1 MTAFKKAERDDRDVK
16 MALMGPAGCGKTF
29 SGLTI
34 ATELAKHLDTKIAVI
49 DTERRSASL
58 YADMFDFDTL
68 PLDSYEPQKYIE
80 GIKAAAK
87 AGYGILIIDS
97 LSHAWAG
104 QGGILDT
111 VDAVAARSKS
121 GNTYIAWRSVTPL
134 HNQLVDTILNYP
146 GQVIVT
152 MRTKMDYVQ
161 EKNDRTGKTE
171 IRKVGLK
178 PIQREDVEYEFDIVC
193 DMDLDHNLVVS
204 KTRCHSLTD
213 KRFHKPGADFTQHLI
228 DWVGAGLSPKEREA
242 KQGAVEEAAHREQL
256 LKQITTREKRLYKV
270 AVAIDNAHMKYLGV
284 LEPER
289 ATTEKLE
296 AYNEHMAEKWRAS
309 REQPPTRPEVV
320 KAISDIELKLL
331 NADAK
336 FPQPSPDTMGAMSDD
351 RLMEHLQELRGVYEK
366 RVADKKTDEAA

>member
-1 MTAFKKAERDDRDVK
+1 MVEFKKAERDDRDVK

-68 PLDSYEPQKYIE
+68 PLDSYEPQKYID
-80 GIKAAAK
+80 GIRAAAK
-87 AGYGILIIDS
+87 EGYGILIIDS

-111 VDAVAARSKS
+111 VDGVAARSKS
-121 GNTYIAWRSVTPL
+121 RNTYIAWRSVTPL
-134 HNQLVDTILNYP
+134 HNQLVDAILNYP

-161 EKNDRTGKTE
+161 EKNQRGETE
-171 IRKVGLK
+171 IRKIGLK
-178 PIQREDVEYEFDIVC
+178 PIQRDDMEYEFDIVC
-193 DMDLDHNLVVS
+193 DMDLDHNLIVT

-213 KRFHKPGADFTQHLI
+213 KRFHKPSADLAQHLI
-228 DWVGAGLSPKEREA
+228 DWVGAGLSPEEREA
-242 KQGAVEEAAHREQL
+242 KRKAVKEAAHREQL
-256 LKQITTREKRLYKV
+256 IKQTETREKKLYEV
-270 AVAIDNAHMKYLGV
+270 HVAIINARKKYLDTDD
-284 LEPER
+284 LDA

-296 AYNEHMAEKWRAS
+296 AYNEHMVEKW
-309 REQPPTRPEVV
+309 
-320 KAISDIELKLL
+320 KAEE
-331 NADAK
+331 AK
-336 FPQPSPDTMGAMSDD
+336 KEAKKKD
-351 RLMEHLQELRGVYEK
+351 
-366 RVADKKTDEAA
+366 KTDEAA